1 MVPWRPHNI
10 VILGAGL
17 VTTVLSPLSPP
28 LANEVQLREVLCG
41 VTEPN
46 MCACVS
52 AVWGSLTASGSNTLH
67 HTFVIGCLSAGGR
80 EGHLQRQGISF
91 GSCFRKKQAEIKT
104 RFSRVVFVITALHAQ
119 NFQSK
124 KNNILG

>member
-28 LANEVQLREVLCG
+28 LANEAQLREVLCG

-67 HTFVIGCLSAGGR
+67 HTFVIDCLSAGWQGR
-80 EGHLQRQGISF
+80 APTKARHIICYMFYLE
-91 GSCFRKKQAEIKT
+91 
-104 RFSRVVFVITALHAQ
+104 
-119 NFQSK
+119 
-124 KNNILG
+124 